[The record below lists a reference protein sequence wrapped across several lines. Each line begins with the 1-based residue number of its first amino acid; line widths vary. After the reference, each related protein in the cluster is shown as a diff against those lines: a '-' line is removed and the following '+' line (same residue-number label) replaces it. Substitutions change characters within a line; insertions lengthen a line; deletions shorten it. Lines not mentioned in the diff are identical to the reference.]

1 MGVTQEAAKPKTAVR
16 ARKSFGEQMHSFPW
30 WAVIMV
36 VGLVA
41 ALVSMLG
48 NQYYRDAF
56 NFIIS
61 PPTST
66 EVAFGIEIP
75 NGLRMTLFTT
85 IVAYLIALVFGL
97 ILGIMRVSKNPI
109 LFHASTLY
117 VELMRGVP
125 MLVLII
131 WIGFV
136 VVPAWRQVGEG
147 TSWLAPIARRTAI
160 TGVQGAIIGLGFG
173 YAAYLAEVYRSG
185 IESIHKGQMEAARSL
200 GMSYAQAMR
209 YVILPQAIRRVVP
222 PLANDLVALLKDS
235 ALVSVVAVPEILQ
248 MARLF
253 VSRTFRAFEGYN
265 TAAFLYLVLT
275 LLFIIIVR
283 MIERRWHA
291 SV

>member
-1 MGVTQEAAKPKTAVR
+1 MSLSKTDSPKSAIR
-16 ARKSFGEQMHSFPW
+16 SRLSFSEQMRQFPW
-30 WAVIMV
+30 WAIIMI
-36 VGLVA
+36 VA
-41 ALVSMLG
+41 LGISLFGMLG
-48 NQYYRDAF
+48 NDNYRAAL
-56 NFIIS
+56 NFIIN

-66 EVAFGIEIP
+66 EMAFGIGIR
-75 NGLRMTLFTT
+75 NGVMMTLVTT
-85 IVAYLIALVFGL
+85 LTAYVIALVLGL
-97 ILGIMRVSKNPI
+97 LLGIMRVSKNPV

-136 VVPAWRQVGEG
+136 VVPFLRQIFGQ
-147 TSWLAPIARRTAI
+147 SFPL
-160 TGVQGAIIGLGFG
+160 TGVQGAILGLGFG

-185 IESIHKGQMEAARSL
+185 IESIPRGQMEAARSL
-200 GMSYAQAMR
+200 GMGYAQAMR

-253 VSRTFRAFEGYN
+253 VSRNLRAIEGYN
-265 TAAFLYLVLT
+265 AAAFLYLVVT
-275 LLFIIIVR
+275 LIFIIVVR
-283 MIERRWHA
+283 LIERRWNTN
-291 SV
+291 V

>member
-1 MGVTQEAAKPKTAVR
+1 MSVTQKGSQDSAIRSRLT
-16 ARKSFGEQMHSFPW
+16 FGEQMRHFPW
-30 WAVIMV
+30 WAIIMIA
-36 VGLVA
+36 GLTLAFVWMMGSETYQE
-41 ALVSMLG
+41 AL
-48 NQYYRDAF
+48 
-56 NFIIS
+56 NFIVR

-66 EVAFGIEIP
+66 EVAFGVDIR
-75 NGLRMTLFTT
+75 NGLMMTLFTT
-85 IVAYLIALVFGL
+85 LVAYMIALIFGL
-97 ILGIMRVSKNPI
+97 FLGVMRVSKNPI

-136 VVPAWRQVGEG
+136 VVPFLRLQTGG
-147 TSWLAPIARRTAI
+147 NFPI
-160 TGVQGAIIGLGFG
+160 TGVQGAILGLGFG

-185 IESIHKGQMEAARSL
+185 IESISHGQMEAARSL
-200 GMSYAQAMR
+200 GMGYFQSMR

-265 TAAFLYLVLT
+265 SAAFVYLVLT
-275 LLFIIIVR
+275 LIFIIIVR
-283 MIERRWHA
+283 LIERRWRTN
-291 SV
+291 V

>member
-1 MGVTQEAAKPKTAVR
+1 MSVTQKGSQDQAIRSRLT
-16 ARKSFGEQMHSFPW
+16 FGEQMRHFPW
-30 WAVIMV
+30 WAVIMIAGLTLAFV
-36 VGLVA
+36 AMVG
-41 ALVSMLG
+41 SET
-48 NQYYRDAF
+48 YRDAL
-56 NFIIS
+56 NFIIR

-66 EVAFGIEIP
+66 EVAFGVDIR
-75 NGLRMTLFTT
+75 NGLMMTLFTT
-85 IVAYLIALVFGL
+85 LVAYMIALIFGL
-97 ILGIMRVSKNPI
+97 FLGVMRVSKNPI

-136 VVPAWRQVGEG
+136 VVPFLRQQTGG
-147 TSWLAPIARRTAI
+147 NFPI
-160 TGVQGAIIGLGFG
+160 TGVQGAILGLGFG

-185 IESIHKGQMEAARSL
+185 IESISRGQMEAARSL
-200 GMSYAQAMR
+200 GMGYGQSMR
-209 YVILPQAIRRVVP
+209 YVILPQAVRRVVP

-265 TAAFLYLVLT
+265 SAAFVYLVLT
-275 LLFIIIVR
+275 LAFIIIVR
-283 MIERRWHA
+283 LIERRWRTN
-291 SV
+291 V

>member
-1 MGVTQEAAKPKTAVR
+1 MSVKQEESSKPAIRSRLTF
-16 ARKSFGEQMHSFPW
+16 SEQMRHFPW
-30 WAVIMV
+30 WAIIMIA
-36 VGLVA
+36 GLTLAFVWMMGSETYQE
-41 ALVSMLG
+41 AL
-48 NQYYRDAF
+48 
-56 NFIIS
+56 NFIVR

-66 EVAFGIEIP
+66 EVAFGVDIR
-75 NGLRMTLFTT
+75 NGLMMTLFTT
-85 IVAYLIALVFGL
+85 LVAYMIALIFGL
-97 ILGIMRVSKNPI
+97 FLGVMRVSKNPI

-136 VVPAWRQVGEG
+136 VVPFLRLQTGG
-147 TSWLAPIARRTAI
+147 NFPI
-160 TGVQGAIIGLGFG
+160 TGVQGAILGLGFG

-185 IESIHKGQMEAARSL
+185 IESISHGQMEAARSL
-200 GMSYAQAMR
+200 GMGYFQSMR

-265 TAAFLYLVLT
+265 SAAFVYLVLT
-275 LLFIIIVR
+275 LIFIIIVR
-283 MIERRWHA
+283 LIERRWRTN
-291 SV
+291 V

>member
-16 ARKSFGEQMHSFPW
+16 ARKSFSEQMHSFPW

-41 ALVSMLG
+41 ALASMLG
-48 NQYYRDAF
+48 SQYYRDAF
-56 NFIIS
+56 DFILN

-66 EVAFGIEIP
+66 EVAFGIEIT

-147 TSWLAPIARRTAI
+147 TSWLAPIARRTAL

-185 IESIHKGQMEAARSL
+185 IESIHRGQMEAARSL

-283 MIERRWHA
+283 LIERRWHA

>member
-1 MGVTQEAAKPKTAVR
+1 MSVKQAGSPKPAVR
-16 ARKSFGEQMHSFPW
+16 SRLTFSEQMRHFPW
-30 WAVIMV
+30 WAVIMIA
-36 VGLVA
+36 GLAIAFVA
-41 ALVSMLG
+41 MMGNPQYREAL
-48 NQYYRDAF
+48 
-56 NFIIS
+56 NFIVR

-66 EVAFGIEIP
+66 EMAFGIEVR
-75 NGLRMTLFTT
+75 NGLMMTLVTT
-85 IVAYLIALVFGL
+85 VVAYLIALIFGL
-97 ILGIMRVSKNPI
+97 FLGVMRVSKNPI

-136 VVPAWRQVGEG
+136 VVPFLRLQAGDAFPL
-147 TSWLAPIARRTAI
+147 TN
-160 TGVQGAIIGLGFG
+160 VQGAILGLGFG

-185 IESIHKGQMEAARSL
+185 IESISHGQMEAARSL
-200 GMSYAQAMR
+200 GMGYVQSMR

-248 MARLF
+248 MARLY

-265 TAAFLYLVLT
+265 SAAFLYLVLT
-275 LLFIIIVR
+275 LAFIIVVR
-283 MIERRWHA
+283 LIERRWRSNA
-291 SV
+291 

>member
-1 MGVTQEAAKPKTAVR
+1 MSVTEKGSQNSAIRSRLT
-16 ARKSFGEQMHSFPW
+16 FGEQMRHFPW
-30 WAVIMV
+30 WAVIMI
-36 VGLVA
+36 VGLAIAFVWMMGSETYRA
-41 ALVSMLG
+41 AL
-48 NQYYRDAF
+48 
-56 NFIIS
+56 NFIVQ

-66 EVAFGIEIP
+66 EVAFGIDVR
-75 NGLRMTLFTT
+75 NGLMMTLTT
-85 IVAYLIALVFGL
+85 TLVAYLIALIFGL
-97 ILGIMRVSKNPI
+97 FLGVMRVSKNPI

-125 MLVLII
+125 MLVLVI

-136 VVPAWRQVGEG
+136 VVPFLRLQTDGAFP
-147 TSWLAPIARRTAI
+147 L
-160 TGVQGAIIGLGFG
+160 TGVQGAILGLGFG

-185 IESIHKGQMEAARSL
+185 IESISNGQMEAARSL
-200 GMSYAQAMR
+200 GMGYFQSMR

-265 TAAFLYLVLT
+265 SAAFVYLVLT
-275 LLFIIIVR
+275 LVFIIIVR
-283 MIERRWHA
+283 LIERRWRTN
-291 SV
+291 V

>member
-1 MGVTQEAAKPKTAVR
+1 MSVKQAGSPKPAVR
-16 ARKSFGEQMHSFPW
+16 SRLTFSEQMRHFPW
-30 WAVIMV
+30 WAVIMIA
-36 VGLVA
+36 GLAIAFVA
-41 ALVSMLG
+41 MMGNPQYREAL
-48 NQYYRDAF
+48 
-56 NFIIS
+56 NFIVR

-66 EVAFGIEIP
+66 EMAFGIEVR
-75 NGLRMTLFTT
+75 NGLMMTLVTT
-85 IVAYLIALVFGL
+85 IVAYLIALIFGL
-97 ILGIMRVSKNPI
+97 LLGVMRVSKNPI

-136 VVPAWRQVGEG
+136 VVPFLRLQAGDAFPL
-147 TSWLAPIARRTAI
+147 TN
-160 TGVQGAIIGLGFG
+160 VQGAILGLGFG

-185 IESIHKGQMEAARSL
+185 IESISHGQMEAARSL
-200 GMSYAQAMR
+200 GMGYVQSMR

-248 MARLF
+248 MARLY

-265 TAAFLYLVLT
+265 SAAFLYLVLT
-275 LLFIIIVR
+275 LAFIIVVR
-283 MIERRWHA
+283 LIERRWRSNA
-291 SV
+291 

>member
-1 MGVTQEAAKPKTAVR
+1 MSVTQEGSPKPAIRSRLT
-16 ARKSFGEQMHSFPW
+16 FGEQMRHFPW
-30 WAVIMV
+30 WAVIMIA
-36 VGLVA
+36 GLTVAFVAMMGNPQYRA
-41 ALVSMLG
+41 AL
-48 NQYYRDAF
+48 
-56 NFIIS
+56 NFIVR

-66 EVAFGIEIP
+66 EMAFGIDVR
-75 NGLRMTLFTT
+75 NGLMMTLVTT
-85 IVAYLIALVFGL
+85 VVAYLIALIFGL
-97 ILGIMRVSKNPI
+97 FLGVMRVSKNPI

-136 VVPAWRQVGEG
+136 VVPFLRLQAGDAFPL
-147 TSWLAPIARRTAI
+147 SN
-160 TGVQGAIIGLGFG
+160 VQGAILGLGFG

-185 IESIHKGQMEAARSL
+185 IESISHGQMEAARSL
-200 GMSYAQAMR
+200 GMGYFQSMR

-248 MARLF
+248 MARLY

-265 TAAFLYLVLT
+265 SAAFLYLVLT
-275 LLFIIIVR
+275 LAFIIVVR
-283 MIERRWHA
+283 LIERRWRSNA
-291 SV
+291 

>member
-1 MGVTQEAAKPKTAVR
+1 MSVTEKGSQDSAIRSRLT
-16 ARKSFGEQMHSFPW
+16 FGEQMRHFPW
-30 WAVIMV
+30 WAIIMIA
-36 VGLVA
+36 GLTLA
-41 ALVSMLG
+41 FIWMMGSETYREAL
-48 NQYYRDAF
+48 
-56 NFIIS
+56 NFIVR

-66 EVAFGIEIP
+66 EVAFGVDIR
-75 NGLRMTLFTT
+75 NGLMMTLFTT
-85 IVAYLIALVFGL
+85 LVAYMIALIFGL
-97 ILGIMRVSKNPI
+97 FLGVMRVSKNPI

-136 VVPAWRQVGEG
+136 VVPFLRLQTGG
-147 TSWLAPIARRTAI
+147 NFPI
-160 TGVQGAIIGLGFG
+160 TGVQGAILGLGFG

-185 IESIHKGQMEAARSL
+185 IESISHGQMEAARSL
-200 GMSYAQAMR
+200 GMGYFQSMR
-209 YVILPQAIRRVVP
+209 YVILPQAVRRVVP

-265 TAAFLYLVLT
+265 SAAFVYLVLT
-275 LLFIIIVR
+275 LIFIIIVR
-283 MIERRWHA
+283 LIERRWRTN
-291 SV
+291 V

>member
-1 MGVTQEAAKPKTAVR
+1 MSVKQEGLPKPAIRSRLTF
-16 ARKSFGEQMHSFPW
+16 SEQMRHFPW
-30 WAVIMV
+30 WAIIMIA
-36 VGLVA
+36 GLTLAFVYMMGSETYRE
-41 ALVSMLG
+41 AL
-48 NQYYRDAF
+48 
-56 NFIIS
+56 NFIVL

-66 EVAFGIEIP
+66 EMAFGIDVR
-75 NGLRMTLFTT
+75 NGLMMTLVTT
-85 IVAYLIALVFGL
+85 VVAYLIALIFGL
-97 ILGIMRVSKNPI
+97 ILGVMRVSKNPI

-136 VVPAWRQVGEG
+136 VVPFLRLQFGD
-147 TSWLAPIARRTAI
+147 TFPI
-160 TGVQGAIIGLGFG
+160 TGVQGAILGLGFG

-185 IESIHKGQMEAARSL
+185 IESISHGQTEAARSL
-200 GMSYAQAMR
+200 GMSYFQSMR
-209 YVILPQAIRRVVP
+209 FVILPQAVRRVVP

-265 TAAFLYLVLT
+265 SAAFVYLVLT
-275 LLFIIIVR
+275 LVFIIVVR
-283 MIERRWHA
+283 LIERRWRTNG
-291 SV
+291 

>member
-1 MGVTQEAAKPKTAVR
+1 MSVTQKGSQDSAIRSRLT
-16 ARKSFGEQMHSFPW
+16 FGEQMRHFPW
-30 WAVIMV
+30 WAVIMIA
-36 VGLVA
+36 GLSLAFVTMIGSETYQE
-41 ALVSMLG
+41 AL
-48 NQYYRDAF
+48 
-56 NFIIS
+56 NFIIR

-66 EVAFGIEIP
+66 EVVFGIDIR
-75 NGLRMTLFTT
+75 NGLMMTLFTT
-85 IVAYLIALVFGL
+85 LVAYMIALIFGL
-97 ILGIMRVSKNPI
+97 FLGVMRVSKNPI

-125 MLVLII
+125 MLVLVI

-136 VVPAWRQVGEG
+136 VVPFLRQQTGG
-147 TSWLAPIARRTAI
+147 SFPI
-160 TGVQGAIIGLGFG
+160 TGVQGAILGLGFG

-185 IESIHKGQMEAARSL
+185 IESISHGQMEAARSL
-200 GMSYAQAMR
+200 GMGYFQSMR

-265 TAAFLYLVLT
+265 SAAFVYLVLT
-275 LLFIIIVR
+275 LVFIIIVR
-283 MIERRWHA
+283 LIERRWRTN
-291 SV
+291 V

>member
-1 MGVTQEAAKPKTAVR
+1 MSAQQTGSPKAAISSRLTF
-16 ARKSFGEQMHSFPW
+16 SEQMRHFPW
-30 WAVIMV
+30 WAIIMII
-36 VGLVA
+36 GLIA
-41 ALVSMLG
+41 AFMFMMTS
-48 NQYYRDAF
+48 QIYRDAL
-56 NFIIS
+56 NFIVR

-66 EVAFGIEIP
+66 EMAFGIEVR
-75 NGLRMTLFTT
+75 NGLMMTLVTT
-85 IVAYLIALVFGL
+85 VFAYLIALIFGL
-97 ILGIMRVSKNPI
+97 FLGVMRVSKNPI

-136 VVPAWRQVGEG
+136 VVPFLRLRFGE
-147 TSWLAPIARRTAI
+147 AFPI
-160 TGVQGAIIGLGFG
+160 TGVQGAILGLGFG

-185 IESIHKGQMEAARSL
+185 IESISHGQMEAARSL
-200 GMSYAQAMR
+200 GMSYGQSMR

-265 TAAFLYLVLT
+265 SAAFVYLVLT
-275 LLFIIIVR
+275 LIFIIIVR
-283 MIERRWHA
+283 LIERRWR
-291 SV
+291 SNG

>member
-1 MGVTQEAAKPKTAVR
+1 MISGLLLAFVTMIGNETYR
-16 ARKSFGEQMHSFPW
+16 
-30 WAVIMV
+30 
-36 VGLVA
+36 A
-41 ALVSMLG
+41 AL
-48 NQYYRDAF
+48 
-56 NFIIS
+56 NFIVR

-66 EVAFGIEIP
+66 EVAFGIDVR
-75 NGLRMTLFTT
+75 NGLVMTLTT
-85 IVAYLIALVFGL
+85 TLVAYLIALIFGL
-97 ILGIMRVSKNPI
+97 FLGVMRVSKNPI

-136 VVPAWRQVGEG
+136 VVPFLRQQTNG
-147 TSWLAPIARRTAI
+147 AFPI
-160 TGVQGAIIGLGFG
+160 TGVQGAILGLGFG

-185 IESIHKGQMEAARSL
+185 IESISRGQMEAARSL
-200 GMSYAQAMR
+200 GMGYGQAMR
-209 YVILPQAIRRVVP
+209 YVILPQAVRRVVP

-265 TAAFLYLVLT
+265 SAAFLYLVLT
-275 LLFIIIVR
+275 LAFIIIVR
-283 MIERRWHA
+283 LIERKWRTN
-291 SV
+291 V

>member
-1 MGVTQEAAKPKTAVR
+1 MSVTEKGSQDSAIRSRLT
-16 ARKSFGEQMHSFPW
+16 FGEQMRHFPW
-30 WAVIMV
+30 WAIIMIA
-36 VGLVA
+36 GLTLA
-41 ALVSMLG
+41 FIWMMGSETYQEAL
-48 NQYYRDAF
+48 
-56 NFIIS
+56 NFIVR

-66 EVAFGIEIP
+66 EVAFGVDIR
-75 NGLRMTLFTT
+75 NGLMMTLFTT
-85 IVAYLIALVFGL
+85 LVAYMIALIFGL
-97 ILGIMRVSKNPI
+97 FLGVMRVSKNPI

-136 VVPAWRQVGEG
+136 VVPFLRLQTGG
-147 TSWLAPIARRTAI
+147 NFPI
-160 TGVQGAIIGLGFG
+160 TGVQGAILGLGFG

-185 IESIHKGQMEAARSL
+185 IESISHGQMEAARSL
-200 GMSYAQAMR
+200 GMGYFQSMR

-265 TAAFLYLVLT
+265 SAAFVYLVLT
-275 LLFIIIVR
+275 LVFIIIVR
-283 MIERRWHA
+283 LIERRWRTN
-291 SV
+291 V

>member
-1 MGVTQEAAKPKTAVR
+1 MSALEEASKPTTIR
-16 ARKSFGEQMHSFPW
+16 ARRSFGEQMREFPW

-36 VGLVA
+36 A
-41 ALVSMLG
+41 ALSLAFVYMLG
-48 NQYYRDAF
+48 DPQYRDAL
-56 NFIIS
+56 NFIVR

-66 EVAFGIEIP
+66 EVAFGIDIR
-75 NGLRMTLFTT
+75 NGLMMTLFTT
-85 IVAYLIALVFGL
+85 IVAYLIALIFGL
-97 ILGIMRVSKNPI
+97 ILGVMRVSKNPI
-109 LFHASTLY
+109 LFHLSTLY

-136 VVPAWRQVGEG
+136 VVPALRALSPTGE
-147 TSWLAPIARRTAI
+147 API

-185 IESIHKGQMEAARSL
+185 IESISRGQMEAARSL
-200 GMSYAQAMR
+200 GMGYGQAMR

-248 MARLF
+248 MARLY

-265 TAAFLYLVLT
+265 SAAFLYLVLT

-283 MIERRWHA
+283 LIERRWRA

>member
-1 MGVTQEAAKPKTAVR
+1 MSVTEKGSQNSAIRSRLT
-16 ARKSFGEQMHSFPW
+16 FGEQMRHFPW
-30 WAVIMV
+30 WAVIMI
-36 VGLVA
+36 VGLAIAFVWMMGSETYRA
-41 ALVSMLG
+41 AL
-48 NQYYRDAF
+48 
-56 NFIIS
+56 NFIVQ

-66 EVAFGIEIP
+66 EVAFGIDVR
-75 NGLRMTLFTT
+75 NGLMMTLTT
-85 IVAYLIALVFGL
+85 TLVAYLIALIFGL
-97 ILGIMRVSKNPI
+97 FLGVMRVSKNPI

-125 MLVLII
+125 MLVLVI

-136 VVPAWRQVGEG
+136 VVPFLRLQTDGAFP
-147 TSWLAPIARRTAI
+147 L
-160 TGVQGAIIGLGFG
+160 TGVQGAILGLGFG

-185 IESIHKGQMEAARSL
+185 IESISNGQMEAARSL
-200 GMSYAQAMR
+200 GMGYFQSMR

-265 TAAFLYLVLT
+265 SAAFVYLVLT
-275 LLFIIIVR
+275 LVFIIVVR
-283 MIERRWHA
+283 LIERRWRTN
-291 SV
+291 V